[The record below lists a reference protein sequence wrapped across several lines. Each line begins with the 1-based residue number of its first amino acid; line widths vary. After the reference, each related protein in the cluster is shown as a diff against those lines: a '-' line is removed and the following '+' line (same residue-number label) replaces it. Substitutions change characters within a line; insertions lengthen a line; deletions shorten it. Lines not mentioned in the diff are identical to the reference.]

1 MAYLL
6 VVMSFM
12 QGYNRDDWRTA
23 NVIPVPSFAA
33 CEAAGKAMVEMEKRT
48 LYRCVAVPQS

>member
-1 MAYLL
+1 MTYLL

-12 QGYNRDDWRTA
+12 QGYLRGDWYTA
-23 NVIPVPSFAA
+23 NAIQMPSLAA

-48 LYRCVAVPQS
+48 QYRCVAAPQS